1 MNQFMTQ
8 EMLTSFAGLTLAVG
22 IIVQFTKSM
31 VKKRFGD
38 VAVRIY
44 AFIISLLLTFLFANS
59 GFTPQGL
66 VLTVLNA
73 ILVTMSAIGGYE
85 IFADPKAQKKRV

>member
-31 VKKRFGD
+31 VKKRF
-38 VAVRIY
+38 

-85 IFADPKAQKKRV
+85 IFADPKAQKKRL